1 MSQAALARA
10 FPQRFTDA
18 ERCGDGTYGIVYRV
32 KCQGGREKAAKV
44 YRYESESNENGLS
57 VDVVREIATMTRLC
71 HKNIL
76 AVHEFNVDS
85 DSPVLIMPAMSHSL
99 FEYLYTSRGTPQQ
112 RECALTKLRIC
123 KSICNGIAYM
133 HAMQFIHR
141 DVKPNNVLIDE
152 DTLDVKIS
160 DFGSTRRFIS
170 GQALTMD
177 ITTLFYRPPE
187 QLFGS
192 NSYELSVDVWSLAC
206 TCMEVMR
213 GIELFRSPP
222 SGGKFTD
229 DAQIST
235 IFDLLGTRD
244 MAWAMHPQYSRFNQN
259 ITKKSN
265 ITNLF
270 PKHMKSSC
278 PESCPVEFI
287 DVMNSALH
295 ANPSQRVGAQQIY
308 DTLQSLLGDS
318 SEDATTSLKTRGSD
332 AMDPNHGDTRSDDDS
347 SRRTCLIDWLIQ
359 IHNEFEFNNA
369 TLHLAID
376 IFDRYC
382 AKFPVQTAELE
393 LACIVALL
401 IASKLNETIE
411 LQLDMMIARCEQYTV
426 TDFKKME
433 KKMFSELGGD
443 VMILSDAAFEL
454 NRISDNVLRQIV
466 QYLFESSM
474 LEKPQA
480 HLKMKKSRKIR
491 EMGCL
496 HKIRDFFN
504 QSTHASLRK
513 KFGKNI
519 MFVL

>member
-18 ERCGDGTYGIVYRV
+18 ERCGDGTYGIVYKV

-44 YRYESESNENGLS
+44 YRYDESNDGLS
-57 VDVVREIATMTRLC
+57 VDVVREISAMTYLHHR
-71 HKNIL
+71 NIL
-76 AVHEFNVDS
+76 AIDEFNVDF
-85 DSPVLIMPAMSHSL
+85 DSAVLIMPAMTHSL
-99 FEYLYTSRGTPQQ
+99 YEYLYKSRRTPKL
-112 RECALTKLRIC
+112 ECTTTKLRIC

-133 HAMQFIHR
+133 HNVQFVHR
-141 DVKPNNVLIDE
+141 DLKPHNVLIDE

-160 DFGSTRRFIS
+160 DFGSARRFIR

-206 TCMEVMR
+206 TCMEIMR

-244 MAWAMHPQYSRFNQN
+244 MAWAMHPQYPRFNQN
-259 ITKKSN
+259 ITKKSKGN
-265 ITNLF
+265 TTNLF
-270 PKHMKSSC
+270 PTHMKSSC
-278 PESCPVEFI
+278 PECPAAFV
-287 DVMNSALH
+287 DVMTSALQ
-295 ANPSQRVGAQQIY
+295 ANPTQRVGAQQIY
-308 DTLQSLLGDS
+308 DTLQSVLDDP
-318 SEDATTSLKTRGSD
+318 SEATTSLETHGSTE
-332 AMDPNHGDTRSDDDS
+332 GDRLSTSDDDS
-347 SRRTCLIDWLIQ
+347 SRRTNLIDWLIQ
-359 IHNEFEFNNA
+359 KHDEFEFNNA

-382 AKFPVQTAELE
+382 ANFPVQTAESQLV
-393 LACIVALL
+393 CIVALL
-401 IASKLNETIE
+401 IASKLNETYE
-411 LQLDMMIARCEQYTV
+411 LRWDMMIACCNQYTI

-433 KKMFSELGGD
+433 KKMFSGLQGNLMLLSHAASELHQ
-443 VMILSDAAFEL
+443 
-454 NRISDNVLRQIV
+454 ISDNVLRQIV

-480 HLKMKKSRKIR
+480 HLRMKRAKKIR
-491 EMGCL
+491 ETTGCL

-513 KFGKNI
+513 KFGKQI
-519 MFVL
+519 ILSGCEK